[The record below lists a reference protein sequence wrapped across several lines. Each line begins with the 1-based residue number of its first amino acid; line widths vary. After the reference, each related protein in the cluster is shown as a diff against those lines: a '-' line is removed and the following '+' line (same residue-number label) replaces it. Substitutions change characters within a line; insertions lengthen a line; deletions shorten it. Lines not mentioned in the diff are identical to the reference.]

1 MVGNPT
7 ASSGSEPVESSSR
20 QNITE
25 LLQAWRDGDDGA
37 FEELVPLVYDELR
50 RLARAQM
57 RREPADHTLQP
68 TGLVHEAYVR
78 LVGADLDWQDRNHF
92 LSVAARAMR
101 RVLIDHARR
110 KRAERRGGDLLR
122 VTLSRGPTADSGETV
137 DVMALHEALERLE
150 AYDARQARTVE
161 LHFFGGLTQPEIA
174 QVAGLSLATVERD
187 LRHARA
193 WLRRELS

>member
-1 MVGNPT
+1 MVANPT
-7 ASSGSEPVESSSR
+7 AASGSEPVESSSR

-25 LLQAWRDGDDGA
+25 LLRAWRDGDDGA

-57 RREPADHTLQP
+57 RREPQDHTLQP